1 MKSQKNLKKENKI
14 EEIDWNELEMID
26 RDKEN
31 FEIGV
36 YTGFII
42 VLLALIF
49 AYSLCLILLSE
60 IK

>member
-1 MKSQKNLKKENKI
+1 LKKENKI
-14 EEIDWNELEMID
+14 EEIDWNELEIID